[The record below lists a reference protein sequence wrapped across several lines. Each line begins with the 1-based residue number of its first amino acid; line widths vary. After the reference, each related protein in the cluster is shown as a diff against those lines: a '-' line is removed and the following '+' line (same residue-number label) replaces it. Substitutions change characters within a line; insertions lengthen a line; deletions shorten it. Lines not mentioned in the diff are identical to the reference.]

1 MNKRKGEIVEIQS
14 RRVVTNDF
22 KRAAKSDASNRRSCS
37 LYLKGVLICS
47 ALLDF
52 LKIFLE
58 KNNGDRKQSLND
70 E

>member
-14 RRVVTNDF
+14 RRVVTNDS
-22 KRAAKSDASNRRSCS
+22 KRAAKSDASNRRAYS

-58 KNNGDRKQSLND
+58 KNDGDRKRRLND